1 MKNVN
6 FKIIILLLLSFALAN
21 CTTTGKFKKPKSV
34 HGDQPLINTQEVV
47 EQGRKDMER
56 IIEAGPKPYDTEIEI
71 ERINEKQLPLK
82 RFEIMFQYQVNTEI

>member
-1 MKNVN
+1 
-6 FKIIILLLLSFALAN
+6 LLLAN

-47 EQGRKDMER
+47 EQGRKEMER

-71 ERINEKQLPLK
+71 REDKTKNN
-82 RFEIMFQYQVNTEI
+82 YH